1 MASHYANDMEK
12 GLLENANC
20 GGENVHRGAMLGALW
35 GAHNGADVAGMNL
48 VGQLKDRSELN
59 DEIEAF
65 VKAVTSRSPS
75 LQPAA
80 AQMASPASAGDAA
93 GASL

>member
-1 MASHYANDMEK
+1 MASHFADDMEK

-35 GAHNGADVAGMNL
+35 GTHNGADVAGMKL
-48 VGQLKDRSELN
+48 VGQLKDHAELN

-65 VKAVTSRSPS
+65 VEAVTSRK
-75 LQPAA
+75 PALHQA
-80 AQMASPASAGDAA
+80 APPPAGEA

>member
-1 MASHYANDMEK
+1 MAIHFADDMEK

-35 GAHNGADVAGMNL
+35 GTHNGADVAGMEL
-48 VGQLKDRSELN
+48 VGQLKDRAELS

-65 VKAVTSRSPS
+65 VKAVTSRNTA
-75 LQPAA
+75 LEQA
-80 AQMASPASAGDAA
+80 ASPAVGDT